1 MPVVQYTKEELYN
14 KIRRE
19 ILSLELIPGQRISEA
34 EISKR
39 LGVSRQPVREIFIH
53 LSHEKLLQIVPQKGT
68 FISLID
74 LEYVKQV
81 IHMRYLIEKEI
92 LVEACDKLSEK
103 TLMTLAHICDL
114 QELIIKDEGDS
125 NEFLALDNKFHRT
138 IFEDSNHKVIW
149 DIIESNN
156 VNYSR
161 FRLLDVLE
169 KPAMGRIVEQHRTL
183 LNHIKDK
190 NTTAIQKMLKTHLFQ
205 GIEKSE
211 HITEKYESYF
221 V

>member
-1 MPVVQYTKEELYN
+1 MPVVEYTKEELYL
-14 KIRRE
+14 KIRSE

-39 LGVSRQPVREIFIH
+39 LGVSRQPIREMFIR
-53 LSHEKLLQIVPQKGT
+53 LSYEKLLKVVPQKGT

-92 LVEACDKLSEK
+92 LVEACEKLDEK
-103 TLMTLAHICDL
+103 TFITLNHLCDM
-114 QELIIKDEGDS
+114 QELIVQNEGDS
-125 NEFLALDNKFHRT
+125 NEFLSLDNQFHRT
-138 IFEDSNHKVIW
+138 IFEGSKHKVIW

-169 KPAMGRIVEQHRTL
+169 KPAMGRIVNQHKTL
-183 LNHIKDK
+183 LNYIKEK
-190 NTTAIQKMLKTHLFQ
+190 NKSAIQEMLKTHLFQ
-205 GIEKSE
+205 GIENSD
-211 HITEKYESYF
+211 HITTKHKDYF